1 MYGSNEK
8 AGWFSQWKQNLRNQ
22 TVHKKQ
28 RRQSLLEMISWKS
41 VHQHWLDCLST
52 SEPMQ
57 GDHCTDMY
65 NPALK
70 RANFFLELPSFHCLQ
85 LMHLPA
91 WQFIESL
98 ISAMRFHFC
107 TAKKYVP
114 SATASTRVRLRTGRK
129 AVSKSTCHV
138 PPFFSLHLKLYFSAS
153 ASLYGLSAIWCG

>member
-1 MYGSNEK
+1 
-8 AGWFSQWKQNLRNQ
+8 
-22 TVHKKQ
+22 
-28 RRQSLLEMISWKS
+28 MISWKS

-52 SEPMQ
+52 YEPMQ

-85 LMHLPA
+85 LMHLQA

-98 ISAMRFHFC
+98 ISAMSFHFC

-114 SATASTRVRLRTGRK
+114 SATASTHVRLRTGRK
-129 AVSKSTCHV
+129 AVSKWTCHI
-138 PPFFSLHLKLYFSAS
+138 PPFPSPLLKIVFFSFCKSLWLVCHTMWLRNCRRNKLSTAQKVKKRN
-153 ASLYGLSAIWCG
+153 GKV